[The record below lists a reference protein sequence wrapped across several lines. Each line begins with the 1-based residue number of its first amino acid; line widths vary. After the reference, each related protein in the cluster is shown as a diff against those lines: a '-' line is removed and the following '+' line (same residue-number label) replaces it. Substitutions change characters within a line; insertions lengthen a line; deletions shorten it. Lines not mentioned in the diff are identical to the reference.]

1 MIVVVVEVVVLG
13 FGATLACRCRGRDPE
28 NVVAGAKPAQTAL
41 LTVTM
46 FALGAGMNI
55 ATFRKV
61 GSRPFLLTLIFTV

>member
-61 GSRPFLLTLIFTV
+61 GRSEVDHFCSH